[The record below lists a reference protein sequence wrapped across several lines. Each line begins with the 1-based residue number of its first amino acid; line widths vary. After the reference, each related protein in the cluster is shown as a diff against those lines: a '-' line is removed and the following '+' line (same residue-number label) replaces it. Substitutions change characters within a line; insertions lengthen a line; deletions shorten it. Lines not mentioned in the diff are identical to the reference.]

1 MTSLRTI
8 PQLVA
13 DFRAEKL
20 TGEQIRDWLAAA
32 KLKPRAEVPYGRGQ
46 ARFYD
51 KDEAYEVIRKKVAER
66 KVKAEQAASSTQPAA
81 GSEKHAATHNDVT
94 YLIGVIEEQRET
106 IDKILAGQQML
117 FKHVEGIAHQVN
129 ALVSEW
135 RGEAAKAT
143 TGANGVD
150 IDAVHRRPS

>member
-1 MTSLRTI
+1 MSNLRTI
-8 PQLVA
+8 PQLA
-13 DFRAEKL
+13 AEFRADKL
-20 TGEQIRDWLAAA
+20 TGEQIRDWLQAA

-51 KDEAYEVIRKKVAER
+51 KDEAYEVIRKKLAER
-66 KVKAEQAASSTQPAA
+66 KAKTETGKPPTQAANAQ
-81 GSEKHAATHNDVT
+81 AATHSDVA

-135 RGEAAKAT
+135 RGEAAKA
-143 TGANGVD
+143 AAPQSNGVD

>member
-1 MTSLRTI
+1 MSNLRTI
-8 PQLVA
+8 PQLA
-13 DFRAEKL
+13 AEFRSDKL
-20 TGEQIRDWLAAA
+20 AGEQIRDWLQAA

-51 KDEAYEVIRKKVAER
+51 KDEAYEVIRKKIAER
-66 KVKAEQAASSTQPAA
+66 KAKAEAAKPAQPPAA
-81 GSEKHAATHNDVT
+81 VGAAPPATHSDVA

-135 RGEAAKAT
+135 RGEAGKTA
-143 TGANGVD
+143 GANGVD